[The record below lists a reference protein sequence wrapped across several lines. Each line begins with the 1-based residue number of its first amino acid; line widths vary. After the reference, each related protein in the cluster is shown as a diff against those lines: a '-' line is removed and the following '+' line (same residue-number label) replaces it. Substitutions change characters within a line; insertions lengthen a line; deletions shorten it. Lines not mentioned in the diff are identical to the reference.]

1 MSSILTMLPKQRRM
15 GLFSAS
21 LSEAASRIFHTGLR
35 NPVRVS
41 VKVKGQNISD
51 MRTPASLQ
59 LNYVIAK
66 PTHRIPIIIKL
77 LERIRPSKAIMFLPT
92 CASVD
97 YIRHILPVVTPGKF
111 QVLALHG
118 RQPRHAR
125 EKALR
130 AFSEALTP
138 TILLSTD
145 VAARGLDI
153 PRVDLIIQEP
163 PSDSKQFVHRCG
175 RAGRAGARGLAITFL
190 LPDKEEPYIAFLA
203 RRGVHITPL
212 AGFDLSVTEDDAC
225 QAARNIRNAVLQ
237 DRLLHDKAQQAFVS
251 AVQAYTKHT
260 ASAIFTIDNLKE
272 NWQDLADAWGLLRFP
287 RMPENRGQCVD
298 LPSID
303 WSSYKYQDKQKEK
316 LRLESLSQVEVKGSR
331 TSKFRRAKDQ
341 RSLAW
346 SGKRARLKDR
356 RAQREK
362 KQAKRE
368 YIRKENM
375 TAEELGD
382 MEQLRLLIGQV
393 KNMHGA
399 ALPGVL

>member
-1 MSSILTMLPKQRRM
+1 MHGKQ
-15 GLFSAS
+15 
-21 LSEAASRIFHTGLR
+21 
-35 NPVRVS
+35 P
-41 VKVKGQNISD
+41 Q
-51 MRTPASLQ
+51 
-59 LNYVIAK
+59 
-66 PTHRIPIIIKL
+66 
-77 LERIRPSKAIMFLPT
+77 
-92 CASVD
+92 
-97 YIRHILPVVTPGKF
+97 
-111 QVLALHG
+111 
-118 RQPRHAR
+118 HAR
-125 EKALR
+125 EKALK

-153 PRVDLIIQEP
+153 LRVDLIIQEP
-163 PSDSKQFVHRCG
+163 PSDSKQFVHRSG

-203 RRGVHITPL
+203 RQNVHITPL
-212 AGFDLSVTEDDAC
+212 AGFDLSVSEDDAR
-225 QAARNIRNAVLQ
+225 QAAGKIRSAVLQ

-287 RMPENRGQCVD
+287 RMPENRGQYVD

-316 LRLESLSQVEVKGSR
+316 LRLESLSQADVSGPR
-331 TSKFRRAKDQ
+331 TSKFRRAEDQ
-341 RSLAW
+341 RSPAW

-368 YIRKENM
+368 YIRKGNM

-382 MEQLRLLIGQV
+382 AEQLRLLIEQV
-393 KNMHGA
+393 RTMHGA
-399 ALPGVL
+399 ALP